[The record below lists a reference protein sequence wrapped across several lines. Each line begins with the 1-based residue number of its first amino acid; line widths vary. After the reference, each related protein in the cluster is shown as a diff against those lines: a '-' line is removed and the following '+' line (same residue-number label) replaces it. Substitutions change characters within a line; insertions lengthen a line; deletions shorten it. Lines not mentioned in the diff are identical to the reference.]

1 MKGNKVVVGV
11 YTYLDDILSA
21 IEAVKEKSM
30 DYCVY
35 APTYIP
41 DIEEATD
48 KKRSHVCKV
57 SLTGAL
63 TGLTAGFTLAI
74 WCGLDWP
81 LRVSAKEV
89 LAVPAYVVIGYECT
103 ILLGAISTLLAIFHF
118 CRLPDIFRRPG
129 YDPRFS
135 YDKFGLVVGCDGN
148 ETDAMKDLLQN
159 SGADEVSVKDGI

>member
-1 MKGNKVVVGV
+1 MKGSKVVVGV

-21 IEAVKEKSM
+21 IESVKAKSL

-35 APTYIP
+35 APTYIHEL
-41 DIEEATD
+41 EEAID
-48 KKRSHVCKV
+48 KKRSNVRMI
-57 SLTGAL
+57 SITGAI
-63 TGLTAGFTLAI
+63 TGLIGGFALAI

-103 ILLGAISTLLAIFHF
+103 ILLGALSTLLAIFHF
-118 CRLPDIFRRPG
+118 CRLPDLFRRPG

-135 YDKFGLVVGCDGN
+135 HDKFGLVVGCEGD
-148 ETDAMKDLLQN
+148 ETDNMKSMLEK
-159 SGADEVSVKDGI
+159 SGADEVSIKDGI